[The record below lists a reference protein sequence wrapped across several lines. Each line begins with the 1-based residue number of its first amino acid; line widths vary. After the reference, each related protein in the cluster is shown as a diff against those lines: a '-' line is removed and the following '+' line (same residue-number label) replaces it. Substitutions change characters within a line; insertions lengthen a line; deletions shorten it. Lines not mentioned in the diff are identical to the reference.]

1 MYGVDEVPFLNA
13 AGINSSALGLGGEV
27 LTAESVARVVPGP
40 YRVDITCV
48 SAAAGVSTGETSA
61 FGCKAISSGDD
72 AGNDG
77 TTIGGKDA
85 TTDSGTVAV
94 DSSGTCS

>member
-85 TTDSGTVAV
+85 TSDGGTVPL
-94 DSSGTCS
+94 DSSRT